1 MDGATIRKASK
12 GQCVAKG
19 AQKHEVRISTWV
31 SRMPKDSRK
40 ATNTSTTEKGGEK
53 AIAVGKTE

>member
-1 MDGATIRKASK
+1 MIRKASK

-19 AQKHEVRISTWV
+19 AQKDEVRISTWV